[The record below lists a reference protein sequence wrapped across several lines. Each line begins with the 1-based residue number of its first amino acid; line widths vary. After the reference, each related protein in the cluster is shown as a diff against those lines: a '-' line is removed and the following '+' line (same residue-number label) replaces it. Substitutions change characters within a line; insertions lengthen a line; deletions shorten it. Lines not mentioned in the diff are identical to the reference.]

1 MKVIICTLFFIL
13 ISHTTLFSQTI
24 DKLKMDNTEIPK
36 EYSFSETPNC
46 ISIQACTFY
55 EQTDMYSMFLGKI
68 KNKSVQNF
76 ECKNDSGSIMYFEFE
91 EDFKGEGFLTGL
103 LWGQA
108 KKPTPK
114 HPEQIFTK
122 GKFLVIWSF
131 NDKSQLQKISETKVK
146 QVLN

>member
-1 MKVIICTLFFIL
+1 MKVTICTLFFIL

-24 DKLKMDNTEIPK
+24 DKLKIDNTEMPK
-36 EYSFSETPNC
+36 EYSISETPNC
-46 ISIQACTFY
+46 ISIQACMFY
-55 EQTDMYSMFLGKI
+55 KQTDMYSMFLGKI

-108 KKPTPK
+108 KKPTK
-114 HPEQIFTK
+114 EHPEQIFTK

-131 NDKSQLQKISETKVK
+131 NDKSELQKISETKVK

>member
-1 MKVIICTLFFIL
+1 MKVTICTLFFIL

-24 DKLKMDNTEIPK
+24 DKLKIDNTEMPK
-36 EYSFSETPNC
+36 EYSISETPNC

-55 EQTDMYSMFLGKI
+55 NQTDMYSMFLGKI

-76 ECKNDSGSIMYFEFE
+76 ESKNDSGSIMYFEFE

-103 LWGQA
+103 LWGQE
-108 KKPTPK
+108 KKPTTE
-114 HPEQIFTK
+114 HPEQIFAK

-131 NDKSQLQKISETKVK
+131 NDKSELQKISESKVK
-146 QVLN
+146 KVLN